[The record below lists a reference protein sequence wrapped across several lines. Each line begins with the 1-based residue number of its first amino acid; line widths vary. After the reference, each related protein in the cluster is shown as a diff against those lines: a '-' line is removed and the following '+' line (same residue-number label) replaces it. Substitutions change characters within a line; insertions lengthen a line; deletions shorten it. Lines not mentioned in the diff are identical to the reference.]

1 MTQDTEAIGTSG
13 ESIRLREPLAPP
25 APVKTR
31 DSYFDNLKAVLI
43 FLMVFGHLLEF
54 AKGRRGNVEI
64 YSIIYSFHMPVF
76 VMVSGYFSK
85 NIEKAR
91 DNAFQNLFIP
101 YLIFNFLFSVIMHG
115 NLISSPFVPA
125 FALWYLLALFVWRLL
140 LKSVLQVRWILLFSV
155 LLSLFAGLIPGIGSF
170 MALSRIISFFP
181 YFLAGY
187 FFTDAMREKVKRI
200 PLTIA
205 VSGFVVLGGLVV
217 YLFTIVGF
225 PFRTF
230 FLHYHYEHDLMGLHN
245 TKGLLLRLFTYILT
259 PFISLFFIRL
269 IPKKKL
275 FFTSLGQHTFPV
287 LVFHY
292 YLVYILH
299 NSKQFL
305 NYSNRINPYLFMLC
319 CLPIAVVI
327 CLLTG
332 NRYIN
337 MALNKFL
344 ELVGKVLFKTAKK
357 TPEEKK
363 AENG

>member
-1 MTQDTEAIGTSG
+1 
-13 ESIRLREPLAPP
+13 
-25 APVKTR
+25 
-31 DSYFDNLKAVLI
+31 
-43 FLMVFGHLLEF
+43 
-54 AKGRRGNVEI
+54 
-64 YSIIYSFHMPVF
+64 
-76 VMVSGYFSK
+76 
-85 NIEKAR
+85 
-91 DNAFQNLFIP
+91 
-101 YLIFNFLFSVIMHG
+101 
-115 NLISSPFVPA
+115 
-125 FALWYLLALFVWRLL
+125 
-140 LKSVLQVRWILLFSV
+140 
-155 LLSLFAGLIPGIGSF
+155 
-170 MALSRIISFFP
+170 
-181 YFLAGY
+181 
-187 FFTDAMREKVKRI
+187 
-200 PLTIA
+200 
-205 VSGFVVLGGLVV
+205 
-217 YLFTIVGF
+217 
-225 PFRTF
+225 
-230 FLHYHYEHDLMGLHN
+230 MGLHN